1 MAQLI
6 IWSPRRRELLSCPL
20 DETTWLDRTLLSAG
34 DDPTLHRS
42 PRCPA
47 VRYMDHEWGLVSRD
61 SSNEVFVAPYVAGA
75 GLRAEAVE
83 KSAQHVLPRAVD
95 GFERYPVH
103 LQTGVWLVS
112 VGKWPLQLFVNVPAY
127 RGDDLSIPGTG
138 SDSSTVAGSGFGEG
152 FPGHQSPNPPRPE
165 AVSRARAYLERSRH
179 GRLALA
185 YYYQRYILADLAP
198 QPVRMSD
205 VAAALDLAGEAAVSE
220 YKKELQRL
228 IWGEQGHQHELAQFL
243 IAHGLIDRADLD
255 RAKQIAADNRR
266 EGKDEQARER
276 LRYRTSP
283 RAR

>member
-1 MAQLI
+1 MVQLI
-6 IWSPRRRELLSCPL
+6 IWSPRRRELLNCPL
-20 DETTWLDRTLLSAG
+20 DETTWLDRSVLSGG

-42 PRCPA
+42 PRCPGI
-47 VRYMDHEWGLVSRD
+47 RYMDHEWGLVSRD
-61 SSNEVFVAPYVAGA
+61 PSHEVFVAPHDADR
-75 GLRAEAVE
+75 GLRAEVIE
-83 KSAQHVLPRAVD
+83 KAAQHVLPRALD
-95 GFERYPVH
+95 GFERYPA
-103 LQTGVWLVS
+103 LLDTGVWLVS

-127 RGDDLSIPGTG
+127 KGPDLGALDLG
-138 SDSSTVAGSGFGEG
+138 NELSTVAGGALTQD
-152 FPGHQSPNPPRPE
+152 FPGLQHHNSPRPD
-165 AVSRARAYLERSRH
+165 AVARARAYLNRSRH

-205 VAAALDLAGEAAVSE
+205 VATALDLAGEAAVSE

-255 RAKQIAADNRR
+255 RANQIAADNRR
-266 EGKDEQARER
+266 EGKSAQARER

-283 RAR
+283 RG